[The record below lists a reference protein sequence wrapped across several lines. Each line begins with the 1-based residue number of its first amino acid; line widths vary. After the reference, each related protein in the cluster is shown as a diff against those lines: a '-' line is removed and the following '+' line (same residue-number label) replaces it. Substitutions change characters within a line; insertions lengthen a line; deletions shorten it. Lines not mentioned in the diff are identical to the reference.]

1 MYERCYPLNS
11 MSVGV
16 QPIRWQL
23 SLMTSFLRAAEEPF
37 STGCGQNNIVVPTSR
52 IVNGS
57 DASPGEFPYQVYLT
71 PTIAGL
77 DYTCGGSIIKKRWIL
92 TAAHCF
98 FDKNGV
104 KASGVSVGVGS
115 ISSNNITQVSTSRF
129 ITHQNYNSTT
139 NNKHVIQP
147 PAPLGV
153 TAFGDTVT
161 VGFEGP
167 TAYVPTLTYFH
178 FGEEANDIALVELAA
193 DLPFDTNP
201 NVQPICLGQESDIP
215 YGGRVVATGWGRL
228 ASGQATLPT
237 TLQEVQLD
245 VITSGVCSGLASLP
259 PNPAQVLCTL
269 TLYKD
274 TCQGDSGGPL
284 VAQVCPGRW
293 VQVGVVSYGFG
304 CAVPNNPGVNTRV
317 SAYADW
323 ITQNTGSTTC

>member
-139 NNKHVIQP
+139 N
-147 PAPLGV
+147 
-153 TAFGDTVT
+153 
-161 VGFEGP
+161 
-167 TAYVPTLTYFH
+167 
-178 FGEEANDIALVELAA
+178 ANDIALVELAA

-323 ITQNTGSTTC
+323 ITQNTGSATC